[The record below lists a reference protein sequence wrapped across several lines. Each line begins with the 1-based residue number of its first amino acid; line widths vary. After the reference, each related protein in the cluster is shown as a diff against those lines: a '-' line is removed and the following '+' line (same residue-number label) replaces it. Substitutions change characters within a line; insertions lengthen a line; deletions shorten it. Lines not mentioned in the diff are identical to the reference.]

1 MTAPSPA
8 GVAAGGTG
16 AEAIR
21 AALTEAARALGAP
34 DDVDPIL
41 ERPRDPAFGDWATN
55 LAMTLARP
63 LRQKPREIADA
74 LVARMDLAA
83 AGVRAA
89 EVAGAGFIN
98 FRLDPAF
105 VARGL
110 APIIEQGDAFGRD
123 AAWAG
128 ERVVVE
134 FVSANP
140 TGPLHV
146 GHGRQAALG
155 DAISTLL
162 AWQGWEV
169 SREFYYNDAGA
180 QIENLA
186 KSVWARLAQ
195 RAGVDAALPD
205 GGYHGDYIAEIADD
219 LVRARDVAGEPAV
232 DADVRRA
239 GAEAIA
245 AGRRPDDVELFEAV
259 RAHAVAAL
267 RAEQDLDLRAFGVAF
282 DTYYLESSLYTDGR
296 VDGAVRALVDAGAT
310 YEQDGALF
318 LRTTAYGDD
327 KDRVMRRSAARGG
340 EYTYFVP
347 DVAYHVTKWE
357 RGYRRAINVQG
368 SDHHGTT
375 ARVRA
380 GLQAAGLGIPEGY
393 PEYVLH
399 QMVTVV
405 RGGEEVKI
413 SKRAGSYVTVRDLID
428 WVGRDAVRYF
438 YLMRRGDSHLVF
450 DVDLARSE
458 SDENPVYRVQ
468 MAHAR
473 MCGIFRTGGFDASAF
488 DASAV
493 EWALLAEPAEQ
504 ELVTKLVDFPRVV
517 SQAAESLEPHRVAA
531 YLLEAANLAH
541 AWYHKHHV
549 LGQEPGLQVA
559 RLALARAAQVVIR
572 NGLALLGISAPERM

>member
-169 SREFYYNDAGA
+169 SREYYYNDAGA

-186 KSVWARLAQ
+186 KSVWARLA
-195 RAGVDAALPD
+195 RRGGVDAALPD
-205 GGYHGDYIAEIADD
+205 GGYHGDYIGEIADD
-219 LVRARDVAGEPAV
+219 FVRARDVAGEPAV
-232 DADVRRA
+232 DADVLRA

-327 KDRVMRRSAARGG
+327 KDRVMRRSAAKGG